1 MLRQTA
7 GEHVDAATITAKVK
21 AAILEEPSLMPSQAR
36 VETMQDVVPLSG
48 FVHTLRTP
56 SPEVW
61 DLAREVRGVRRIEND
76 LIVG

>member
-1 MLRQTA
+1 
-7 GEHVDAATITAKVK
+7 
-21 AAILEEPSLMPSQAR
+21 MPSQAR

-56 SPEVW
+56 SPEVR